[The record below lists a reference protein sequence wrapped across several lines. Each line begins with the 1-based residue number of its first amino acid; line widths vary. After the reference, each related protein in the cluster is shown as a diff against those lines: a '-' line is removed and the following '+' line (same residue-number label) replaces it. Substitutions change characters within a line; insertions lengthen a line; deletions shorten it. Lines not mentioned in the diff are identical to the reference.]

1 MASSDVP
8 LAKDRQDVTPRTGVV
23 LVGVVQAMSENEV
36 IFPASSSGVLRVRIT
51 ADESFPF
58 EKQTPVPKMF
68 TFGADPEQ
76 VVDGIKLLMVRKPT
90 VPRLVEDSTALRGLC
105 SRVLQWALRRLPIL
119 LCSVCERHKD
129 ETENITTKK
138 KLKFNI
144 VFIGFNFLS
153 GVANKLRHKNQV
165 QPPKNLLPENR

>member
-1 MASSDVP
+1 LGAVLEKVASSEEP
-8 LAKDRQDVTPRTGVV
+8 LEKDRQVGTPRTGVV

-36 IFPASSSGVLRVRIT
+36 MFLASSSAVLRVMIM

-105 SRVLQWALRRLPIL
+105 SRVLQWALPIL
-119 LCSVCERHKD
+119 LCSVCEKHKE

-138 KLKFNI
+138 KLEFNI
-144 VFIGFNFLS
+144 CIYWF
-153 GVANKLRHKNQV
+153 
-165 QPPKNLLPENR
+165 

>member
-1 MASSDVP
+1 MGAVLEKVASSEEP
-8 LAKDRQDVTPRTGVV
+8 LEKDRQVGTPRTGVV

-36 IFPASSSGVLRVRIT
+36 MFLASSSAVLRVMIT

-58 EKQTPVPKMF
+58 EKQIPVPKMF

-105 SRVLQWALRRLPIL
+105 S
-119 LCSVCERHKD
+119 
-129 ETENITTKK
+129 
-138 KLKFNI
+138 
-144 VFIGFNFLS
+144 S
-153 GVANKLRHKNQV
+153 GL
-165 QPPKNLLPENR
+165 